1 MRARICGA
9 ILLCLLGSWRNSANA
24 QESSDAATIR
34 ELEGKWAESYKSRQ
48 VDVLSTL
55 LADDYVITFEDGS
68 VHSKVGLISHTARA
82 AEHVTI
88 SEFSDL
94 KIRMHG
100 STAVVTGNYHEQ
112 GTSDGKTYDYN
123 DRLTDVW
130 MKVDGKWK
138 LIVSHYSIPSH

>member
-1 MRARICGA
+1 M
-9 ILLCLLGSWRNSANA
+9 LLCLLGSWHCPANA

-34 ELEGKWAESYKSRQ
+34 ELEAKWAESYRSRQ

-68 VHSKVGLISHTARA
+68 VHSKVGLISHTAQP

-100 STAVVTGNYHEQ
+100 GTAVVTGNYHEQ
-112 GTSDGKTYDYN
+112 GTSGGKAYDYI

-130 MKVDGKWK
+130 MKTDGKWK